1 MGACKTF
8 LGKIKIITGN
18 QRRLSAAENNK
29 REVLYNGGEPRTF
42 SYAEIVERINVGIFF
57 GMGKELWNADYY
69 DFKIKKRQ
77 PG

>member
-1 MGACKTF
+1 
-8 LGKIKIITGN
+8 
-18 QRRLSAAENNK
+18 LSAAENNK

-69 DFKIKKRQ
+69 DF
-77 PG
+77 

>member
-1 MGACKTF
+1 MEACKSF
-8 LGKIKIITGN
+8 FGELKIISGN
-18 QRRLSAAENNK
+18 QWWLSAAENNK

-69 DFKIKKRQ
+69 DF
-77 PG
+77 